1 MKVEISFKD
10 IIKLY
15 DERLRIKVENE
26 LNLTFIIMIRYSNRE
41 DEEMAHYLRKNFRTQ
56 IDFCQRI
63 GLITISEWSFLY
75 RAADII

>member
-26 LNLTFIIMIRYSNRE
+26 LNLTFTIMIRYSNRE
-41 DEEMAHYLRKNFRTQ
+41 DEEMAHYSRKIFRTQ

-63 GLITISEWSFLY
+63 GLITISEWSFLH
-75 RAADII
+75 RATNII